1 MAETRKQIDARIR
14 ERFSIFEDF
23 TYACTTGDCRAL
35 ITSGPSGLGKS
46 FTVEKVLGKWDPT
59 GTQYIITKGKALT
72 TGLLKLLYAHRFP
85 NHVIVF
91 DDSDTIFGDED
102 SLNLLKAV
110 CDTTERRV
118 VSYRAESRLVD
129 EDSAELIPSSFLFEG
144 SIIFLTNLDFDKKIE
159 KDDKWSKHISALV
172 SRSHYI
178 DLTMKTSE
186 DFIVRIEQVVAEGLL
201 DMLSKSQQ
209 KEVMDFIYAN
219 KGKLRELSL
228 RMAIKIAHIRKMNK
242 PNWRSIAT
250 ITCCKN

>member
-1 MAETRKQIDARIR
+1 MTETRKQIDTRIR

-23 TYACTTGDCRAL
+23 AYACTTGDCRSL
-35 ITSGPSGLGKS
+35 ITSGPAGLGKS
-46 FTVEKVLGKWDPT
+46 FTVEKVLANWDPT
-59 GTQYIITKGKALT
+59 GTQYIITKGYART

-129 EDSAELIPSSFLFEG
+129 EDSAELIPSTFVFEG
-144 SIIFLTNLDFDKKIE
+144 SIVFLTNLDFDKMIE
-159 KDDKWSKHISALV
+159 KDNKWSKHLNSLV

-178 DLTMKTSE
+178 DLSMHSAE
-186 DFIVRIEQVVAEGLL
+186 DFIVRIEQVVEQGLL
-201 DMLSKSQQ
+201 DMLSKAQQ
-209 KEVMDFIYAN
+209 KEVMAFIYDN
-219 KGKLRELSL
+219 SKKLRELSL

-242 PNWRSIAT
+242 PNWRKIAEV
-250 ITCCKN
+250 TCCKN